1 MDSQQKKV
9 LSYFRFRRIIIPILI
24 GLGVAT
30 YLLVRS
36 FDQQAFRTINWTT
49 QSYFFIFMALLMMV
63 VRDVGYMY
71 RLRVLTDG
79 QISWRRSFDVI
90 MLWEFASAITPSI
103 IGGSAIALYIVNK
116 EGVSMGRTTAI
127 VLITAFLDELFY
139 ILMVPLIIILVGTQ
153 FLFTTGEEYVFLNT
167 KLGTQGIFILG
178 YVFILVLTTIIVY
191 GVFLNPRGFKMILLS
206 IFKIPVLRKWRNKV
220 AETGNE
226 IIITSREMRG
236 KPAIFW
242 IKAFAGT
249 FFSWTGRFLVVNFMI
264 MAFMPES
271 QPILMADQLLI
282 YARQLIMWVI
292 LLISPTP
299 GGSGVAEFVFSGF
312 LGEFIQTGL
321 TPALGLMWRLI
332 SYYPYLFIG
341 VIILPHW
348 LKRVYAK
355 KNKPSTDDSSFEEF
369 TSKPV

>member
-1 MDSQQKKV
+1 MDSQQRKV
-9 LSYFRFRRIIIPILI
+9 LSYFKFRKIIIPILL

-30 YLLVRS
+30 FLLVRN
-36 FDQQAFRTINWTT
+36 FDSAAFRGINWVW
-49 QSYFFIFMALLMMV
+49 QSYIFIFLALLMMV
-63 VRDVGYMY
+63 IRDAGYMY
-71 RLRVLTDG
+71 RIRVLTDG

-139 ILMVPLIIILVGTQ
+139 ILMVPLILILVGTQ
-153 FLFTTGEEYVFLNT
+153 HLFTTEGEYVFLNT
-167 KLGTQGIFILG
+167 KFGTQGIFILG
-178 YVFILVLTTIIVY
+178 YLFILVLTTIIIY
-191 GVFLNPRGFKMILLS
+191 GVFLNPRGFKMILLT
-206 IFKIPVLRKWRNKV
+206 IFKLPFLRKWRTKA

-226 IIITSREMRG
+226 IIITSREMKG

-242 IKAFAGT
+242 VKAFAGT
-249 FFSWTGRFLVVNFMI
+249 FFSWTGRFMVVNFLI
-264 MAFMPES
+264 LAFVS
-271 QPILMADQLLI
+271 GGDQLLI
-282 YARQLIMWVI
+282 YARQLVMWVI

-312 LGEFIQTGL
+312 LGEFIPPGL
-321 TPALGLMWRLI
+321 SPALGLMWRLI

-341 VIILPHW
+341 VIILPNW

-355 KNKPSTDDSSFEEF
+355 SKKPGQIISAQAESIDQ
-369 TSKPV
+369 KPV

>member
-1 MDSQQKKV
+1 MDKQQKKV
-9 LSYFRFRRIIIPILI
+9 LSYFRFRKIIIPIIL

-30 YLLVRS
+30 FLLIRS
-36 FDQQAFRTINWTT
+36 FDRDAFIGINWVW

-79 QISWRRSFDVI
+79 QIGWRRSFDVI

-127 VLITAFLDELFY
+127 VMITAFLDELFY
-139 ILMVPLIIILVGTQ
+139 IIMVPLIIIIVGTSQ
-153 FLFTTGEEYVFLNT
+153 LFTTEGEYVFMNT
-167 KLGTQGIFILG
+167 RFGTQGIFVLG
-178 YVFILVLTTIIVY
+178 YLFILVLTTIIIY
-191 GVFLNPRGFKMILLS
+191 GVFVNPRGFKMILLT
-206 IFKIPVLRKWRNKV
+206 IFKLPFLRKHRNKA

-226 IIITSREMRG
+226 IIITSREMKG
-236 KPAIFW
+236 KPFIFW
-242 IKAFAGT
+242 VKAFAGT
-249 FFSWTGRFLVVNFMI
+249 FFSWTGRFLVVNFLI
-264 MAFMPES
+264 MAFVS
-271 QPILMADQLLI
+271 GGDQLLI
-282 YARQLIMWVI
+282 YARQLVMWVI

-312 LGEFIQTGL
+312 LGEFIPVGL

-341 VIILPHW
+341 AIILPHW
-348 LKRVYAK
+348 LRRVYGK
-355 KNKPSTDDSSFEEF
+355 KGNSRVLRSQDDTLPNKP
-369 TSKPV
+369 V

>member
-1 MDSQQKKV
+1 MDSRHKQV
-9 LSYFRFRRIIIPILI
+9 LSYFRFRRIIIPILL

-30 YLLVRS
+30 FLLIRN
-36 FDQQAFRTINWTT
+36 FDREAFIGINWVA
-49 QSYFFIFMALLMMV
+49 QSYFFLFMALLMMV
-63 VRDVGYMY
+63 ARDLGYMY

-139 ILMVPLIIILVGTQ
+139 ILMVPLMILVVGTHA
-153 FLFTTGEEYVFLNT
+153 LFTTEGEYVFLNT
-167 KLGTQGIFILG
+167 RFGTQGIFIIG
-178 YVFILVLTTIIVY
+178 YLFILVLTTIIIY
-191 GVFLNPRGFKMILLS
+191 GVFVNPRGFKKILLT
-206 IFKIPVLRKWRNKV
+206 IFKLPFLRKWRVKA

-226 IIITSREMRG
+226 IIITSREMKG
-236 KPAIFW
+236 KPFIFW
-242 IKAFAGT
+242 LKAFGGT
-249 FFSWTGRFLVVNFMI
+249 FVSWTGRFLVVNFLI
-264 MAFMPES
+264 MAFVS
-271 QPILMADQLLI
+271 GGDQLLI
-282 YARQLIMWVI
+282 YARQLVMWVI

-312 LGEFIQTGL
+312 LGEFIPQGL
-321 TPALGLMWRLI
+321 TPALGLLWRTI

-341 VIILPHW
+341 AIILPHW
-348 LKRVYAK
+348 LRRVYGK
-355 KNKPSTDDSSFEEF
+355 KKEPLSSSFQQEDLPR
-369 TSKPV
+369 KPV

>member
-1 MDSQQKKV
+1 MDKQQKKI
-9 LSYFRFRRIIIPILI
+9 LAYFRFRRIIIPIIL

-30 YLLVRS
+30 FLLIRN
-36 FDQQAFRTINWTT
+36 FDGEAFRGIHWTT
-49 QSYFFIFMALLMMV
+49 GSYFFIFMALLMMV
-63 VRDVGYMY
+63 MRDLGYMY

-139 ILMVPLIIILVGTQ
+139 IIMVPVIIIIVGTQ
-153 FLFTTGEEYVFLNT
+153 NLFTTEGEYVFLNT
-167 KLGTQGIFILG
+167 RFGTQGIFILG
-178 YVFILVLTTIIVY
+178 YVFILVLTSIIIY
-191 GVFLNPRGFKMILLS
+191 GVFANPRGFKLILLN
-206 IFKIPVLRKWRNKV
+206 IFRLPFLRKWRSNA

-226 IIITSREMRG
+226 IIITSREMKG
-236 KPAIFW
+236 KPFIFW

-249 FFSWTGRFLVVNFMI
+249 FFSWTGRFLVVNFLI
-264 MAFMPES
+264 MAFVS
-271 QPILMADQLLI
+271 GSGGDQLLI

-312 LGEFIQTGL
+312 LGEFIPAGL

-348 LKRVYAK
+348 LRRVYAK
-355 KNKPSTDDSSFEEF
+355 KEKPGTIISTG
-369 TSKPV
+369 K